1 MLALGEVA
9 VDLSVEEVVQMRG
22 LEDIGRVLA
31 RGDDRAAHAG
41 RSHGFDV
48 AHGVRI
54 GLDSVSLD
62 ELDEEMVLAG
72 GDQVDEVFGRGDVTG
87 GEDGADAVGSWFPV
101 DVRIVVV
108 GQLEG
113 DVEGV
118 EDLLPGA
125 GVDGGGLGD
134 DAVEVEEA
142 GGDVGWEAQ
151 VRGLVAM
158 SRRHGDRT
166 FGGRD
171 CEGGGGVGLGLQKST
186 LIYRV
191 CMDFS
196 NRNSYDLYMR
206 NLRAAIEELEA

>member
-9 VDLSVEEVVQMRG
+9 VVLSVEV
-22 LEDIGRVLA
+22 RV
-31 RGDDRAAHAG
+31 
-41 RSHGFDV
+41 
-48 AHGVRI
+48 
-54 GLDSVSLD
+54 
-62 ELDEEMVLAG
+62 
-72 GDQVDEVFGRGDVTG
+72 
-87 GEDGADAVGSWFPV
+87 
-101 DVRIVVV
+101 VVV

-151 VRGLVAM
+151 GRGLVAM

-171 CEGGGGVGLGLQKST
+171 CEGGDGVGLRLQKS
-186 LIYRV
+186 I
-191 CMDFS
+191 
-196 NRNSYDLYMR
+196 
-206 NLRAAIEELEA
+206 